1 MKIML
6 PVGGDD
12 VFDHLHNIYHRLL
25 KTKEPIM
32 TSFNGVS
39 AIFFID
45 DSGLDHT
52 LLLDSLHEKPMDSNA
67 VKAYYLKDV
76 EDADP
81 SGYTTVKNF
90 YDEAKGRNFK
100 YRGKVDRINAIVA
113 DWEYS
118 DNPQQIK
125 RKIKKVLEE

>member
-6 PVGGDD
+6 PVAGDD
-12 VFDHLHNIYHRLL
+12 VSDHLHNIYHRLL

-32 TSFNGVS
+32 TAFNGVS

-45 DSGLDHT
+45 DDGLEHSRK
-52 LLLDSLHEKPMDSNA
+52 LKEPYRDSIDINA
-67 VKAYYLKDV
+67 VKAFYLKDV

-81 SGYTTVKNF
+81 SGYTTVKKF
-90 YDEAKGRNFK
+90 YDEAKGKNFK

-113 DWEYS
+113 EWEYS
-118 DNPQQIK
+118 DNPQMIK
-125 RKIKKVLEE
+125 KKIKKVLEE